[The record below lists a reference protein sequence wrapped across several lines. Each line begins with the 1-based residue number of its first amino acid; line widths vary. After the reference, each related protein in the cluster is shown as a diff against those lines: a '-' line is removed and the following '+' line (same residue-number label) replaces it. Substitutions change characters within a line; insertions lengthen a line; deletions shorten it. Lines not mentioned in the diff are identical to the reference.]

1 MRAGRRAS
9 SIVHHAC
16 YKDNRHSCRLAY
28 NGTLPQAFKCE
39 AMQTS
44 LFSQYTVMFRLT
56 ANPCLAS
63 QHGALVLMR
72 TLPWFWP

>member
-1 MRAGRRAS
+1 
-9 SIVHHAC
+9 
-16 YKDNRHSCRLAY
+16 
-28 NGTLPQAFKCE
+28 
-39 AMQTS
+39 MQTS